1 MTGFEFPLTTAPGQL
16 APARASQLRAAQA
29 RYQADAVMS
38 APPERLVTM
47 LYDRLVL
54 DLERGEA
61 AQRAG
66 EWTEANTQLQHA
78 QAIVAE
84 LNASLTDAW
93 EGSSGLRA
101 VYTFVT
107 TTLIGANIG
116 RDPERTHACLE
127 LIAPLRDAWHQA
139 AQEVATATAPPVA
152 AAFPAHAH
160 A

>member
-1 MTGFEFPLTTAPGQL
+1 MTLAFPGQL
-16 APARASQLRAAQA
+16 AQPGPAQLRAAQA

-38 APPERLVTM
+38 ATPERLVTM

-61 AQRAG
+61 AQLAG
-66 EWTEANTQLQHA
+66 DWNEANAQLQHA

-93 EGSSGLRA
+93 EGSAGLRA

-107 TTLIGANIG
+107 TTLVGANVA
-116 RDPERTHACLE
+116 RDPQRTRECRDLV
-127 LIAPLRDAWHQA
+127 APLRDAWHAA
-139 AQEVATATAPPVA
+139 AQQVAAPPSAPSAV
-152 AAFPAHAH
+152 FPAHAH